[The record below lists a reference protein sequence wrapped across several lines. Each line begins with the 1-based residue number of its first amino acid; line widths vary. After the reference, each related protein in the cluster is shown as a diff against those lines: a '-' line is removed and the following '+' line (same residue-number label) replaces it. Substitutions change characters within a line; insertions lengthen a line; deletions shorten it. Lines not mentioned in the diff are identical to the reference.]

1 MKRILSFALLA
12 SMVAP
17 GAALAHTGVGAT
29 HGLVRGLM
37 HPVGGLDHVLAMV
50 AVGVLAAI
58 VGGRAFWLIPA
69 SFVAM
74 AAAGGLVGASHL
86 ALPYV
91 EIGIAVSVIVL
102 GLVVALRAKLPTALA
117 MAMVGLFGLYHG
129 FAHGAEMPADT
140 SGLAYGLGFLAAT
153 IALHAGGI
161 GLGLGINSLGARPAA
176 RLAQAGGAVMAV
188 AGVALLIGA

>member
-1 MKRILSFALLA
+1 MKRILSLALLA

-29 HGLVRGLM
+29 HGLVHGLM
-37 HPVGGLDHVLAMV
+37 HPVTGLDHVLAMV

-58 VGGRAFWLIPA
+58 VGGRALWLIPA

-74 AAAGGLVGASHL
+74 AAAGGLVGAGHL

-102 GLVVALRAKLPTALA
+102 GFVVALRAKLPLAWA

-129 FAHGAEMPADT
+129 FAHGAEMPADA
-140 SGLAYGLGFLAAT
+140 SGLAYGVGFLAAT

-161 GLGLGINSLGARPAA
+161 GLGLGISSLGARPAA
-176 RLAQAGGAVMAV
+176 RLAQAGGAAMAV